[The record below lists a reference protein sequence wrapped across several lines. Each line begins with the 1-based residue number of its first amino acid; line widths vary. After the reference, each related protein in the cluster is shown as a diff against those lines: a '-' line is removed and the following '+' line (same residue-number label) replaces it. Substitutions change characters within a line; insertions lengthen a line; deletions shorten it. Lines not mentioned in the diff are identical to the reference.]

1 MFKRYK
7 IKQQISHKAG
17 RSTYLADDYET
28 NQQVVI
34 KILEFNDLFDWDTYK
49 LFEREAKTLRSLSHP
64 NIPQFLDYLEIN
76 EENCQGF
83 PPGNLYGSAL
93 VQTYID
99 APSLAE
105 VIEQEIHFSEIE
117 VMELVKKLLG
127 ILDYIHGLNPP
138 IIHRD
143 IKPSNILLTNRS
155 GNSIGDVYLVDFGS
169 VQTVAK
175 KEAGTITIV
184 GSYGYIPLEQFMG
197 QTTFASDIY
206 ALGMT
211 IVYLVT
217 GIHPAELTQ
226 ATGKVKFD
234 TSNLSANFVHW
245 LTKATEPYLE
255 ERYKSAV
262 SALAALSANASDA
275 FVSREPINLQPKS
288 KYTKLKVRRDRQ
300 KLEIIFLESVKTSLS
315 PWIYWVII
323 PIIVALFM
331 SGIGVLVV
339 IILLLA
345 YSTLDVPS
353 LLYKK
358 HEFRK
363 ILITKQ
369 RCVSSRLFNY
379 TTAKREKDWEK
390 LSFEDLLYLTL
401 SPSQFDKI
409 EKIVF
414 SPRRLYDKHIFIEDN
429 LIENINIISK
439 AKLSII
445 TDRHELTLAE
455 DSSQEGK
462 IEESELLCLAQEISG
477 FLNIELQFYPQT

>member
-28 NQQVVI
+28 NKQVVI
-34 KILEFNDLFDWDTYK
+34 KILEFNDLFDWDTFK
-49 LFEREAKTLRSLSHP
+49 LFEREAKTLKSLSHP

-83 PPGNLYGSAL
+83 PQGNFYGSAL
-93 VQTYID
+93 IQTYID

-105 VIEQEIHFSEIE
+105 VIEQEIHFSEVE

-234 TSNLSANFVHW
+234 TSNLSTNFVHW

-331 SGIGVLVV
+331 SGIEVLVV
-339 IILLLA
+339 IILLLSCNTLLRY

-379 TTAKREKDWEK
+379 TTAK
-390 LSFEDLLYLTL
+390 
-401 SPSQFDKI
+401 
-409 EKIVF
+409 
-414 SPRRLYDKHIFIEDN
+414 
-429 LIENINIISK
+429 
-439 AKLSII
+439 LSII
-445 TDRHELTLAE
+445 TDCHELTLTE
-455 DSSQEGK
+455 DSSQEEK
-462 IEESELLCLAQEISG
+462 IKESELLYLAQEISE
-477 FLNIELQFYPQT
+477 FLNIELQLYPQT

>member
-1 MFKRYK
+1 
-7 IKQQISHKAG
+7 
-17 RSTYLADDYET
+17 
-28 NQQVVI
+28 
-34 KILEFNDLFDWDTYK
+34 
-49 LFEREAKTLRSLSHP
+49 
-64 NIPQFLDYLEIN
+64 
-76 EENCQGF
+76 
-83 PPGNLYGSAL
+83 
-93 VQTYID
+93 
-99 APSLAE
+99 
-105 VIEQEIHFSEIE
+105 
-117 VMELVKKLLG
+117 MELVKKLLG

-234 TSNLSANFVHW
+234 TSNLSTNFVHW

-262 SALAALSANASDA
+262 SALAALSANVSNA
-275 FVSREPINLQPKS
+275 FVSGEPINLQPKS

-323 PIIVALFM
+323 PVIVALFM
-331 SGIGVLVV
+331 SGIGGLLV

-345 YSTLDVPS
+345 YSKLYIPY

-358 HEFRK
+358 HKFRK
-363 ILITKQ
+363 ISITKEK
-369 RCVSSRLFNY
+369 CISSQLLNC
-379 TTAKREKDWEK
+379 TTAKREKDWKK

-401 SPSQFDKI
+401 SPSQFYKIDKI
-409 EKIVF
+409 VL
-414 SPRRLYDKHIFIEDN
+414 SPRILYDKHIFIEDN

-445 TDRHELTLAE
+445 TDCHELTLTE
-455 DSSQEGK
+455 DSSQEEK
-462 IEESELLCLAQEISG
+462 IKESELLYLAQEISS